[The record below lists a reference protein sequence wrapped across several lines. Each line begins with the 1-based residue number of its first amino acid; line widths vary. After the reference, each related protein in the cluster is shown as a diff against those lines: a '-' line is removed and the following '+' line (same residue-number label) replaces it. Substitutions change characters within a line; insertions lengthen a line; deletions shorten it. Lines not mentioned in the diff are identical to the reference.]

1 MKRRKGKPGK
11 ENRISWLKR
20 VYLSNSLLF
29 NEGKQSLE
37 NFINLREKIFR
48 EIADIVGSARKAW
61 KILLEWDEEI
71 KKKL

>member
-1 MKRRKGKPGK
+1 MKRRKSETVR

-29 NEGKQSLE
+29 SKGKQSLE
-37 NFINLREKIFR
+37 NFVDLREKIFR